1 MQYLSSLENVKIDL
15 KGSESCAGW
24 SRLGQ
29 SENGIENAF
38 FVPRLVLLTLGQ
50 YKSFLER
57 LNVTQRKTCKVLCSY
72 LRKRFFKDRHY
83 DAG

>member
-1 MQYLSSLENVKIDL
+1 MQYLNSLENVKFDL
-15 KGSESCAGW
+15 KRSQNCAGW
-24 SRLGQ
+24 SGLGQ
-29 SENGIENAF
+29 SANGIENAF

-72 LRKRFFKDRHY
+72 LRKRFFKDGHH
-83 DAG
+83 DAC